1 MKALKKITALVLT
14 AILSTSVLTVGA
26 SAAPSDAGQSSG
38 TQKYET
44 GLSSIDYDLD
54 AEYFYSDY
62 NAQSQAAEGIDTFEN
77 KDIVFQT
84 VYYDELNYILNSEG
98 YYLILFG
105 GSWDAHTRAAIPY
118 INEFAKAYGI
128 DTIYNFD
135 FRLDGSSEETNIL
148 SNDINVTP
156 AADYNYLYGELV
168 ERYLTNLND
177 WVEYTDGSE
186 NAIRWR
192 NVDDEYVA
200 APQLQTPFLFL
211 YNKDNTVDNSSGTA
225 GSADKNA
232 DKTYPIVYAFEEP
245 VYRDED
251 GLYVIEETENATEY
265 VYVTSQYKTDLKEI
279 FTYIFNNQIKV
290 ETYTDAEY
298 FHDVFVT
305 GNGRGHA
312 EKLYDIF
319 EEGEQINLK
328 AITYREL
335 TWLLEQDGSA
345 LIVFAG
351 AWCANSTAAAAPIND
366 YAVANNVTVYWFDTR
381 LDGKY
386 PIDFWGYGRERQ
398 FKISETTLHNSTE
411 PNPFAHLYVDLINTY
426 LPNIEV
432 LAGEMSYVDSNGNT
446 ITSLKTQHPYFFAYS
461 KNATDATGAKAPA
474 LAWHEQMLEV
484 TAKNL
489 KASTYLYTEENYAAY
504 TTGVFNVIK
513 AYAERTGID
522 ATEYSGAP
530 RHPFVNFDLIG

>member
-1 MKALKKITALVLT
+1 MKTLKKLTALVLT
-14 AILSTSVLTVGA
+14 AILSTSVLTVYV
-26 SAAPSDAGQSSG
+26 SAAPSDEGRPSE
-38 TQKYET
+38 TQTYET
-44 GLSSIDYDLD
+44 GLSSINYDFD

-148 SNDINVTP
+148 ENDIDVSP

-186 NAIRWR
+186 NAVTWR

-200 APQLQTPFLFL
+200 AAQLQTPFLFL
-211 YNKDNTVDNSSGTA
+211 YNKDNTVDNSPGTA
-225 GSADKNA
+225 GAADKNTG
-232 DKTYPIVYAFEEP
+232 KTYPIVYGFEEL

-251 GLYVIEETENATEY
+251 GLYVVEQTDNATEY

-279 FTYIFNNQIKV
+279 FNYIFKNQINI

-305 GNGRGHA
+305 GNGRGHS

-345 LIVFAG
+345 LIAFAG
-351 AWCANSTAAAAPIND
+351 AWCANSTAAAGLIND
-366 YAVANNVTVYWFDTR
+366 YAVQNDVIVYWFDTR

-411 PNPFAHLYVDLINTY
+411 PNPFAHYYVDLINTY

-432 LAGEMSYVDSNGNT
+432 LEGEMSYVDSDGNT
-446 ITSLKTQHPYFFAYS
+446 VTSLKTQHPYLFAYS
-461 KNATDATGAKAPA
+461 KNATDENGERAPA

-484 TAKNL
+484 TANSLKNG
-489 KASTYLYTEENYAAY
+489 SYIYTEENYAEY
-504 TTGVFNVIK
+504 TAGIYKVLT
-513 AYAERTGID
+513 AYAERTGIEVQ
-522 ATEYSGAP
+522 EYFGAP
-530 RHPFVNFDLIG
+530 RNPLINLDLVI